1 MEPRPTQPTS
11 IVRARLHREIDELAD
26 AQLAIVAS
34 TVEFVKM
41 PCGPR
46 STGAVADD
54 GSGLAEF
61 DRYVECPFCHGLKYT
76 MNPNVAQQDEC
87 GHCHGTGEMKA
98 HVAEQYARM
107 SAS

>member
-11 IVRARLHREIDELAD
+11 IMRARLHREIDTLAD

-34 TVEFVKM
+34 TVEFLQM
-41 PCGPR
+41 PCG
-46 STGAVADD
+46 SKLTSAVSDD

-61 DRYVECPFCHGLKYT
+61 DRQVECPFCHGLKYT
-76 MNPNVAQQDEC
+76 MNPNAARQEAC
-87 GHCHGTGEMKA
+87 GHCHGTGSMKA